1 MKLAP
6 KYSLPDDTLFQRIR
20 RFYLSDA
27 ELSPTDDKVRIRWSA
42 AFSILLDLKG
52 SDRDCANAMIKQFK
66 ISESQAY
73 VDIANAKRL
82 FGDVR
87 KSEKEALRYMVTQWA
102 IELYRMAQSKKDFRG
117 MEKAL
122 ERITKA
128 NNLDKEDQDI
138 PDPSKVQPPIQLLQL
153 SFNFVKSQYF
163 HLIDQKAQDEILRV
177 VDKVQQIIDKST
189 VKDYLDLYQVSEIP
203 PLLPADGNN

>member
-6 KYSLPDDTLFQRIR
+6 SYTLPDDTLYQRIR

-27 ELSPTDDKVRIRWSA
+27 ALSPTDDKIRIRWSA

-52 SDRDCANAMIKQFK
+52 SDRDCANAMIKQFN

-163 HLIDQKAQDEILRV
+163 HLIDQKAQDEIFRV
-177 VDKVQQIIDKST
+177 VDKVQKIIDQST
-189 VKDYLDLYQVSEIP
+189 VKDYLDLYQLSEIP
-203 PLLPADGNN
+203 PSLPADGNN